1 MSVQHARPVLR
12 LAVDARFAVLDERGI
27 GRYTRA
33 LLGRFAASPNVK
45 LTLVAPGLLAPRRR
59 IAAAAGMP
67 IDAVAGRVPADASVL
82 WSPSNGTDLVATAP
96 CVTTVHDVVPF
107 AFPATD
113 ARVRMREE
121 SPLLRTA
128 TLAYRIIADS
138 SFMAD
143 QIAGRLGVRRERI
156 VVVHLGT
163 GAPFAAAGARHV
175 LPDGRPYILHVG
187 AHDERKNVATLVAAW
202 QRAFPAADV
211 ALVFTRAPA
220 VVPAGAVVANVPGD
234 DELATLYRG
243 ARLVAVPSLDEGFG
257 LPLLEALACGVPV
270 VAARAAALPEV
281 GGDAVAWIDEPRDAA
296 LWSVTLARLVHDGEE
311 TAALRERGPVQ
322 AAAFTW
328 ERSAALTLDVLR
340 AAAASG

>member
-1 MSVQHARPVLR
+1 MSVLHARPVLR

-33 LLGRFAASPNVK
+33 LLARFAAAPNVR

-59 IAAAAGMP
+59 IAAAAG
-67 IDAVAGRVPADASVL
+67 VAFESVVARVPADASVL
-82 WSPSNGTDLVATAP
+82 WSPSNGTDLVANAP
-96 CVTTVHDVVPF
+96 CVTTVHDIVPF
-107 AFPATD
+107 AFPAAD

-121 SPLLRTA
+121 APLLRTA
-128 TLAYRIIADS
+128 TLAHRIIADS
-138 SFMAD
+138 GFMAE

-156 VVVHLGT
+156 VVVPLGT
-163 GAPFAAAGARHV
+163 GAPFAPAGPRHV

-187 AHDERKNVATLVAAW
+187 AHDARKNVATLVAAW

-220 VVPAGAVVANVPGD
+220 VVPEGAVVVAAPGD
-234 DELATLYRG
+234 DGLAELYRG

-257 LPLLEALACGVPV
+257 LPLLEALAC
-270 VAARAAALPEV
+270 AAPAIASRAAALPEV
-281 GGDAVAWIDEPRDAA
+281 GGDAVAWIDEPRDVA
-296 LWSVTLARLVHDGEE
+296 LWSAALARLVLDGDE
-311 TAALRERGPVQ
+311 TAALRARGPVQ

-340 AAAASG
+340 AAAASA